1 MLEMLGAAT
10 GVLFLFGLLIFGV
23 RLLAYI
29 FSGRYKLDQRID
41 RYCK

>member
-1 MLEMLGAAT
+1 MLETLGAVT
-10 GVLFLFGLLIFGV
+10 GVLFLLGLLIFGV
-23 RLLAYI
+23 RFLVYI